1 MCERACIC
9 LSCKA
14 HVQYVRRLGSP
25 FSQCLCCEGCFTVL
39 HHHFSLPFFP
49 MSHSSRET
57 EEFAAALHLFSGCCL
72 SVCFVLS
79 CCVFKRQFLPAR
91 DTWKEPWHEQ
101 KTSPQR
107 RGGGGG
113 RNDNTRKE
121 TRPGNKLRLNRKTIK
136 LQRWE
141 DEEEEG
147 KKTHRHIQQWKQIKQ
162 ANRECLW
169 KDPGEGKLQRMPVSD
184 VWHQREAEF
193 CWKWEPLLCLNDTIG
208 CHCMR
213 PKRGSRKAA
222 VLLTSSNTFITS
234 SQWRPCP
241 R

>member
-1 MCERACIC
+1 MQPW
-9 LSCKA
+9 LSI
-14 HVQYVRRLGSP
+14 Q
-25 FSQCLCCEGCFTVL
+25 SQCLCCEGCFTML
-39 HHHFSLPFFP
+39 HHHFSLLFFP

-113 RNDNTRKE
+113 WNDNTRKE
-121 TRPGNKLRLNRKTIK
+121 TRPRNKLRLNRKTIK

-141 DEEEEG
+141 EEEEKKNTQTHTTMKANKTG
-147 KKTHRHIQQWKQIKQ
+147 KQGMQCVCEKTLARANYSECQFWMPGIKGRQ
-162 ANRECLW
+162 KSFVGNGNRFS
-169 KDPGEGKLQRMPVSD
+169 V
-184 VWHQREAEF
+184 
-193 CWKWEPLLCLNDTIG
+193 
-208 CHCMR
+208 
-213 PKRGSRKAA
+213 
-222 VLLTSSNTFITS
+222 
-234 SQWRPCP
+234 
-241 R
+241 